1 MLTHDNLLA
10 NILQTDAI
18 ARPVLQNLEGKQ
30 LTVLSAL
37 PLYHVFTMTICGLFG
52 LYEGMRNVLIINPR
66 DQASLI
72 HAWRQVPINLF
83 PGVNTLFN
91 MLIHNEDF
99 CKLDFSA
106 LRLTLG
112 GGMAVQQQVAQ
123 QWLSITGRPFIE
135 GYGLSETS
143 PVASANPTNATA
155 YSGSIGLPLPST
167 DLAILDDMGHALP
180 LGERGEIGIRGPQVM
195 KGYWQKPDETRNAMT
210 TDGFF
215 LTGDIGV
222 MDEKVTHGSLTAKK
236 T

>member
-1 MLTHDNLLA
+1 
-10 NILQTDAI
+10 
-18 ARPVLQNLEGKQ
+18 
-30 LTVLSAL
+30 VLSAF
-37 PLYHVFTMTICGLFG
+37 PLYHVFAMTICGLFW
-52 LYEGMRNVLIINPR
+52 LYAGMRNVLIINPR
-66 DQASLI
+66 DQASLL

-91 MLIHNEDF
+91 ALIHNEDF

-112 GGMAVQQQVAQ
+112 GGMAAQQQVAQ
-123 QWLSITGRPFIE
+123 QWLGITGRPLIE

-167 DLAILDDMGHALP
+167 DMAILDDMGHALP
-180 LGERGEIGIRGPQVM
+180 LGERGEIGICGLQVM

-210 TDGFF
+210 ADGFF
-215 LTGDIGV
+215 LTGDIGI
-222 MDEKVTHGSLTAKK
+222 MDEKAIRGSLIVRRT
-236 T
+236 